1 MLGGKRPDAR
11 SASATGCCPRLY
23 GLDCSGFLHQ
33 VFVGAGVAIPQG
45 PASRQIRP
53 EELHAAFVASSDP
66 DLLMLGVEAVGPSP
80 PGGFASGDI
89 VSWHDGS
96 AGVRHV
102 GIVFGGADGMSVYCC
117 SGSSG
122 LASDGACSTAEC
134 DQNAG
139 ASRGP
144 RTFRLDQLTTFF
156 AQGGLTCGGAV
167 RIVALPANMVPI
179 AAGTFQM
186 GSGAYVNTPHYGWT
200 VTELPVHP
208 VTISRPFWMG
218 KHEVTQAEYQ
228 AVMGNNPSQF
238 LGANR
243 PVEMVSWNMAVA
255 YCEALTVQEAA
266 AGRLPTGYEYRL
278 PTEAEWEY
286 CCRAGTTTEWN
297 VGSSMDCGDA
307 NFSNPAIG
315 GYCVGETSLVGSYPP
330 NAWGLHDMHGNVAE
344 WCLDGTEGAADYPAG
359 PVSDP
364 VVIGGTFRRMRG
376 GGWMNI
382 AIDSRSAIRLGYWPF
397 NTQSIFGFRVVC
409 APLR

>member
-1 MLGGKRPDAR
+1 
-11 SASATGCCPRLY
+11 
-23 GLDCSGFLHQ
+23 
-33 VFVGAGVAIPQG
+33 
-45 PASRQIRP
+45 
-53 EELHAAFVASSDP
+53 
-66 DLLMLGVEAVGPSP
+66 
-80 PGGFASGDI
+80 
-89 VSWHDGS
+89 
-96 AGVRHV
+96 
-102 GIVFGGADGMSVYCC
+102 MSVYCC
-117 SGSSG
+117 TGSSG

-315 GYCVGETSLVGSYPP
+315 GYCVGQTSLVGSYPP